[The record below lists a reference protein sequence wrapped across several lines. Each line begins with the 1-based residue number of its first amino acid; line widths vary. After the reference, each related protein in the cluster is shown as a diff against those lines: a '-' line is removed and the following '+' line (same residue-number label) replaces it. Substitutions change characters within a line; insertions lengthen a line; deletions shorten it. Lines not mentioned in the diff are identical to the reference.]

1 MPYITRDDIIDTYSR
16 LIQRGASF
24 LFSKFSISHT
34 KRTKSAFD
42 ETAISSS
49 NWWMIPMVKE
59 RWNRKISGHAD
70 MNYRQYLMKEYLYDK
85 ENLRLL
91 SLGSGSCAHEL
102 ELAEYQQ
109 FKEIVCV
116 DLAQNRLDEA
126 ALQAKD
132 KNLTN
137 MSFLC
142 ADIRHFNFQQ
152 NHFDV
157 VLFNSSLHHFE
168 DVRTLILN
176 YVIPCM
182 KDDGILVINEFV
194 GPIRLQFPKEQI
206 IAINQS
212 ISLIDPA
219 YKRRFKTNWPKNR
232 FDGSGIWRM
241 ILADPSEC
249 IDSAN
254 ILPALHQNLEIVV
267 EKPLGGNILMNTLKD
282 IAHHFL
288 DLNEQKESILMK
300 LFQFE
305 DEYLKTHS
313 SDFIFG
319 IYKKTNH

>member
-16 LIQRGASF
+16 LMQRGASF
-24 LFSKFSISHT
+24 LLSKFSPHKIN
-34 KRTKSAFD
+34 RTKSAFD
-42 ETAISSS
+42 ETAIHSS

-59 RWNRKISGHAD
+59 RWNIKISGQAD
-70 MNYRQYLMKEYLYDK
+70 MNYRQFLMSKYLSDK

-91 SLGSGSCAHEL
+91 SLGSGSCTHEL
-102 ELAEYQQ
+102 ELAEYEQ
-109 FKEIVCV
+109 FTEIVCV

-126 ALQAKD
+126 KLLA
-132 KNLTN
+132 NEIGLTN
-137 MSFLC
+137 MRFLC
-142 ADIRHFNFQQ
+142 TDIRHFNFQKE
-152 NHFDV
+152 HFDV
-157 VLFNSSLHHFE
+157 VLFNSSLHHFQ
-168 DVRTLILN
+168 DVKTLIPN
-176 YVIPCM
+176 YIIPCM
-182 KDDGILVINEFV
+182 KVDGILVINEFV
-194 GPIRLQFPKEQI
+194 GPNRLQFPKEQI
-206 IAINQS
+206 RAINRS
-212 ISLIDPA
+212 LKLIDPA
-219 YKRRFKTNWPKNR
+219 FRKRFKTNWPKNR

-254 ILPALHQNLEIVV
+254 ILPALHQNLETVI

-288 DLNEQKESILMK
+288 DLDAQKKDILTK

-305 DEYLKTHS
+305 DEYLKTHT